1 MTHRQKHP
9 PHKLENL
16 PVEEKP
22 LRLPLYI
29 DNDIDNGIHQDT
41 IADNKPQ
48 PKNTVVDFTIK
59 PKGEIKW
66 LLI

>member
-1 MTHRQKHP
+1 MDHQLKHP

-29 DNDIDNGIHQDT
+29 DNGIHQDT
-41 IADNKPQ
+41 VANKPK
-48 PKNTVVDFTIK
+48 PLDTVVDFTIK

-66 LLI
+66 LLK

>member
-1 MTHRQKHP
+1 MDHLLKHP
-9 PHKLENL
+9 PHKLET

-29 DNDIDNGIHQDT
+29 DNGIHKDT
-41 IADNKPQ
+41 IANNPKPEQ
-48 PKNTVVDFTIK
+48 DTVVDFTIK

>member
-1 MTHRQKHP
+1 MTHQLKHP
-9 PHKLENL
+9 PHKLEK

-22 LRLPLYI
+22 LRLPLY
-29 DNDIDNGIHQDT
+29 IDNGIHQDT

-48 PKNTVVDFTIK
+48 PIDTVVDFTIK

-66 LLI
+66 LLK

>member
-1 MTHRQKHP
+1 MTHRLKHP

-29 DNDIDNGIHQDT
+29 DNGIHLDT